1 MARRA
6 RIWSRLAPS
15 PAQLKWKS
23 FSKPA
28 PAPAC
33 LQIELSGGR
42 PTAFRFTLDCRH
54 RACRHVRGGPERA
67 QPAGR
72 RRSSSR
78 ASPARPALPR
88 SSLWGAKIRFLL
100 QTAPFLLSI
109 PSFGTPHAECGDVQR
124 TLACAPA
131 GTSRSGTPLRGE
143 RLLAW
148 TPQLRSCSF
157 YSSSSCP
164 PLLSV
169 ACSFGQRSRTGKR
182 TGRCRRG
189 SVSGAGQGSDASP
202 IAPWGAFGRLHAA
215 TPFRPR
221 RRPVGCQNSGRR
233 RRKQRFAGGTRFL
246 GTPTRAGRDERGRS
260 RHEGDLQE
268 VEGRWENLS
277 PSATDRRS

>member
-1 MARRA
+1 MHVPLLTSSIRVGEPGRA
-6 RIWSRLAPS
+6 
-15 PAQLKWKS
+15 
-23 FSKPA
+23 
-28 PAPAC
+28 
-33 LQIELSGGR
+33 
-42 PTAFRFTLDCRH
+42 
-54 RACRHVRGGPERA
+54 
-67 QPAGR
+67 
-72 RRSSSR
+72 
-78 ASPARPALPR
+78 
-88 SSLWGAKIRFLL
+88 LWGGKIRFLL
-100 QTAPFLLSI
+100 QTAPFSLSI

-124 TLACAPA
+124 PLACAPA

-169 ACSFGQRSRTGKR
+169 VCSSGQRSRTGKR

-202 IAPWGAFGRLHAA
+202 IAPWGVHSADCTQQPLSDL
-215 TPFRPR
+215 
-221 RRPVGCQNSGRR
+221 VGAQWGVKTRVGVAGNSDLQAERD
-233 RRKQRFAGGTRFL
+233 FWH
-246 GTPTRAGRDERGRS
+246 PTRAGRGERRRS